1 MAPGRLRSLATGDGP
16 NLATASVSLLRMR
29 VMICEI
35 KRAARRVMSRVFEDG
50 LARKG
55 WQERTLKPSF
65 EEGQLRSGGDGE
77 DETLASASRTACA
90 GKRSR

>member
-1 MAPGRLRSLATGDGP
+1 
-16 NLATASVSLLRMR
+16 
-29 VMICEI
+29 
-35 KRAARRVMSRVFEDG
+35 MSRVFEDG

-90 GKRSR
+90 SKRSR